1 MASTSP
7 PREFTSPPPDTP
19 RDEDGED
26 LLENAQSDYKAQ
38 PELDTYD
45 AENIDDDDV
54 SPMDIGQIRNINQ
67 LLDDRDRRAG
77 RGRRQFIPHQLMDQ
91 DEDIPM
97 ALLQQQQQ
105 QIIDDEFMN
114 QQQMQQQQEHLVNL
128 EDFDGPLREWLDED
142 RVRREIKNRFKS
154 FLTSFTDTAGNAV
167 YPNKVKQMCQYNG
180 CSLSISY
187 MHLSE
192 FAAVLAI
199 WLVEQPLIMLELFD
213 SVAMDVAKIAFPE
226 YDSIH
231 SIIHVRITNLPL
243 TDELRDLRQLHLN
256 SFVQVSGVV
265 TRRTSIFPQLQLV
278 RSLS

>member
-1 MASTSP
+1 
-7 PREFTSPPPDTP
+7 
-19 RDEDGED
+19 
-26 LLENAQSDYKAQ
+26 
-38 PELDTYD
+38 
-45 AENIDDDDV
+45 
-54 SPMDIGQIRNINQ
+54 
-67 LLDDRDRRAG
+67 
-77 RGRRQFIPHQLMDQ
+77 
-91 DEDIPM
+91 
-97 ALLQQQQQ
+97 
-105 QIIDDEFMN
+105 
-114 QQQMQQQQEHLVNL
+114 
-128 EDFDGPLREWLDED
+128 
-142 RVRREIKNRFKS
+142 
-154 FLTSFTDTAGNAV
+154 
-167 YPNKVKQMCQYNG
+167 
-180 CSLSISY
+180 

-278 RSLS
+278 RFDCIKCGFTTSPIAQNVNNNGSGPNKKGSDNLIKPGLSHFCFVIVKS